1 MRETFMPS
9 WLSLKLIGGLVAALL
24 LLSLVADRSRW
35 MHRAHKA
42 EAQLALDCAAA
53 RKSAD
58 NPKMKCDQTDE
69 QIGFLGETITALK
82 NALHVQ
88 NDAVASLGAQTK
100 QQQAD
105 SAKASEAAQKRAQGA
120 QATSGRLAASSRAGG
135 PPCEPSKALKGA
147 WQ

>member
-1 MRETFMPS
+1 MPS
-9 WLSLKLIGGLVAALL
+9 WLSLKLIGGLVAALI

-42 EAQLALDCAAA
+42 EAQYALDCAAA

-88 NDAVASLGAQTK
+88 NDAVAALGAQTAS
-100 QQQAD
+100 QQK
-105 SAKASEAAQKRAQGA
+105 SAAEAEKRAAERAKGA
-120 QATSGRLAASSRAGG
+120 SGQSDRLAASSRSDARKTA
-135 PPCEPSKALKGA
+135 PCAPSDELKGS
-147 WQ
+147 WR

>member
-1 MRETFMPS
+1 MMFGFSTI
-9 WLSLKLIGGLVAALL
+9 KLIGLGIAALF

-42 EAQLALDCAAA
+42 EAQYALDCAAA

-88 NDAVASLGAQTK
+88 NDAVAALGAQTAS
-100 QQQAD
+100 QQK
-105 SAKASEAAQKRAQGA
+105 SAAEAEKRAAERVKGA
-120 QATSGRLAASSRAGG
+120 SGQSDRLAASSRSDARKTA
-135 PPCEPSKALKGA
+135 PCAPSDELKGS
-147 WQ
+147 WR

>member
-1 MRETFMPS
+1 MFG
-9 WLSLKLIGGLVAALL
+9 LSYIKLIGIGIAALF

-42 EAQLALDCAAA
+42 EAQYALDCAAA

-88 NDAVASLGAQTK
+88 NDAVAALGAQTK

-105 SAKASEAAQKRAQGA
+105 SVKASQAAEKRAQGA
-120 QATSGRLAASSRAGG
+120 QATSGRLATSSRSSEAQAK
-135 PPCEPSKALKGA
+135 PCEPSKALKGA